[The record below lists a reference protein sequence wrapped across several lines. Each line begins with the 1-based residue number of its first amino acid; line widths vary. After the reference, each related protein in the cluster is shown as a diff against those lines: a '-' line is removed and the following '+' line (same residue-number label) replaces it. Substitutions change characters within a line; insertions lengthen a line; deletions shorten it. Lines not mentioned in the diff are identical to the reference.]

1 MPNRR
6 RPCSSSRTRTRLCA
20 LETSREKPHQ
30 ASSSEGSTEARTSSA
45 VALLVDRGLLSY
57 SDTVAHHWPEF
68 GQHGKA
74 AITVRSGKL
83 KARKLRKKATL
94 PQQEMKSGLQN

>member
-1 MPNRR
+1 MILALFLAVPKASLVPDHGMHNGLLISCQVFS
-6 RPCSSSRTRTRLCA
+6 CSKNLTA
-20 LETSREKPHQ
+20 V
-30 ASSSEGSTEARTSSA
+30 A

-74 AITVRSGKL
+74 AITVRSRKV
-83 KARKLRKKATL
+83 KAAHCTLHTAHCRLRTCC
-94 PQQEMKSGLQN
+94 GTRRG